1 MNTKLDPAHMQD
13 IFIYAKNDF
22 LKSYSYFTEDE
33 YDDMI
38 TDFFKDNYTF
48 EEVNNA
54 LTINECSWQVQRA
67 YGL

>member
-38 TDFFKDNYTF
+38 TDFFKNNYTF

-54 LTINECSWQVQRA
+54 LPINECSWQVQRA